1 MNATYHIEGI
11 ISQNTI
17 SCRNSEKHC
26 EIFDNNFFIMKYHI
40 TWEKKQQIFKKLNF
54 EEKDIGFP

>member
-17 SCRNSEKHC
+17 SCRNSEKHG
-26 EIFDNNFFIMKYHI
+26 EIFDNNFFIMKFHI
-40 TWEKKQQIFKKLNF
+40 TQKNSNKFLRN
-54 EEKDIGFP
+54 